1 MTNVNDVYLIS
12 LLVEAWISRVP
23 RAGSAEGA
31 SSLSQPGAPLQGATP
46 ETKKKGVSAPLA
58 VFSRVLLMPVSV
70 PTAGLLA
77 ASSSTNFPV
86 SASPRNLHWIIAGL
100 RTFNES
106 P

>member
-46 ETKKKGVSAPLA
+46 ETKKKKGFQPPWQCFHVS
-58 VFSRVLLMPVSV
+58 F
-70 PTAGLLA
+70 
-77 ASSSTNFPV
+77 
-86 SASPRNLHWIIAGL
+86 
-100 RTFNES
+100 
-106 P
+106 